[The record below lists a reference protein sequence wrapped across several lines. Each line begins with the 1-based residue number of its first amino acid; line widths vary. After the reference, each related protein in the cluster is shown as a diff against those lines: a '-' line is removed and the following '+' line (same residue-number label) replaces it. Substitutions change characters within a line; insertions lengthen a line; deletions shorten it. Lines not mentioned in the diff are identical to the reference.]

1 MNMVSIVLPQKMS
14 EELDALISLGYYD
27 NRSEIV
33 REALRNF
40 LSQKPE
46 VRLVAAIKLYKDEKI
61 TISRAAEIA
70 GVSFDEMKNI
80 LIDEGIIRRG
90 KKDTERSS
98 ELEEMVS

>member
-1 MNMVSIVLPQKMS
+1 MVSIVLPQKMS

>member
-1 MNMVSIVLPQKMS
+1 MVSIVLPQKMS

-90 KKDTERSS
+90 KKDSDRSS
-98 ELEEMVS
+98 ELEEMKS

>member
-1 MNMVSIVLPQKMS
+1 MVSIVLPQKMS

-90 KKDTERSS
+90 KKDSDMSS